1 MLTKEVKQE
10 IIAKYGKD
18 AKDTGSIEVQIA
30 LLTAEIN
37 DLNVHFQTHIHDF
50 HSKRGLMI
58 KIGHRKSLLNY
69 LKKESKTRYESLV
82 SKLNLKNTLENK
94 EE

>member
-69 LKKESKTRYESLV
+69 LKKNDLEKYEALVKSLGLR
-82 SKLNLKNTLENK
+82 K
-94 EE
+94 

>member
-69 LKKESKTRYESLV
+69 LKKNDLERYEALVKSLGLR
-82 SKLNLKNTLENK
+82 K
-94 EE
+94 

>member
-10 IIAKYGKD
+10 IINKYGKN
-18 AKDTGSIEVQIA
+18 AKDTGSVEVQIA

-37 DLNVHFQTHIHDF
+37 ELNTHFQTHIHDF

-58 KIGHRKSLLNY
+58 KIGHRRSLLTY
-69 LKKESKTRYESLV
+69 LKKNDLHAYEELVKSLGLR
-82 SKLNLKNTLENK
+82 K
-94 EE
+94 

>member
-1 MLTKEVKQE
+1 MALTKELKAEIVKT
-10 IIAKYGKD
+10 YGKD
-18 AKDTGSIEVQIA
+18 AKDTGSVKVQIA

-37 DLNVHFQTHIHDF
+37 QLNVHFQTHIHDF

-69 LKKESKTRYESLV
+69 LKKNDLKSYEELI
-82 SKLNLKNTLENK
+82 SKLGLRR
-94 EE
+94 

>member
-1 MLTKEVKQE
+1 MALTKELKADIVKT
-10 IIAKYGKD
+10 YGKD
-18 AKDTGSIEVQIA
+18 AKDTGSVEVQIA

-37 DLNVHFQTHIHDF
+37 QLNVHFQTHIHDF

-69 LKKESKTRYESLV
+69 LKKNDLKSYEELI
-82 SKLNLKNTLENK
+82 SKLGLRR
-94 EE
+94 

>member
-37 DLNVHFQTHIHDF
+37 DLNVHFKTHIHDF

-69 LKKESKTRYESLV
+69 LKKNDLERYEALVKSLGLR
-82 SKLNLKNTLENK
+82 K
-94 EE
+94 

>member
-1 MLTKEVKQE
+1 MALTKELKAEIVKT
-10 IIAKYGKD
+10 YGKD
-18 AKDTGSIEVQIA
+18 AKDTGSVEVQIA

-37 DLNVHFQTHIHDF
+37 QLNVHFQTHIHDF

-69 LKKESKTRYESLV
+69 LKKNDLKSYEELI
-82 SKLNLKNTLENK
+82 SKLGLRR
-94 EE
+94 